1 MVDRYWTKEGS
12 KASANVSTSWNTQPD
27 GTGTDALPVAGDT
40 VHFGHPDTL
49 AVNKGTAP
57 CSFDLALNLFAMET
71 YSGYNSSTIT
81 SDTIQFVSNNIIQ
94 NASNDWL
101 NAGFLVGMEI
111 VVTGAS
117 NAANNGTFA
126 IASITGNLLTITA
139 TTLVT
144 EAAGASVTVASDI
157 YVDLAANITLNKL
170 TLNTKLSKSTAGQA
184 TITFSGAY
192 LDRESY
198 VFNGDNA
205 VIIDQAKINYSFN
218 SSANGTLAM
227 RFDDGP
233 YPLVTTAGTTFLS
246 PEYMVPTSTNYEG
259 LVTMYSLQVLTGAQ
273 FAMGTPTQTAKLNAT
288 RTFVVSNTSL
298 FSIAGVLFDAGF
310 STFAFS
316 VDVDNWV
323 VPVTGDTT
331 YGTAPFFCRFYNL
344 IISTPSTAG
353 FKALIP
359 DTRTLSVNSL
369 TVEGDAILR
378 GQTTTSTNTTSTIC
392 SVRRPVI
399 EGSWNFSQLSD
410 GIYVSLMPDTFPIT
424 PSYGPAGR
432 VQLSNDGGTF
442 TSDAKFTWTSA
453 TSTLLVDGKLTVTGL
468 IDPTGVVFTP
478 QATNPETTNPLDT
491 IWINSETGHLMRG
504 DRDTESTVHYNVR
517 NDSGVT
523 IPIGTPL
530 YSKGEIGGSD
540 RIKVGI
546 ADASDPATM
555 PAIGIAME
563 EMDTNSTKDGNM
575 ILTGVLNENI
585 TITGVT
591 ERDIIYVAPHGGTAP
606 YLTIT
611 RPSAATHLVQN
622 IGVCVRQASANT
634 LQGMYVSAIGRTN
647 DTPNCSYVTTLDD
660 SASHPQSR
668 RLVGGTNITLT
679 DGGGGGDL
687 VIDATGGGGSGTVTS
702 VAVSGSDGLQVD
714 SGSPI
719 TTSGTIALGVDKTA
733 LLSHINV
740 DDGADVTGTANV
752 TAAGALMDSEVV
764 NLADVKAFDP
774 ADYATAGQGAT
785 ADAALPKAGGT
796 MTGEIEA
803 TTITLNAVPADPA
816 TDNKVRIGESGGTGE
831 DGNNMFMIRTNDG
844 YLMMGP
850 NNSTWA
856 HFQTDRAQ
864 FYFSKPITYNGNK
877 IYAYS
882 GGMQLG
888 TGSTAAGGTT
898 AITVAHG
905 STDITVAGTTTS
917 TGFIKTGG
925 APTEFLM
932 ADGSVTT
939 GSVVT
944 GEYEKYYLDGTIGT
958 VANGVTTQITFA
970 GVGSSFIPLYNTPV
984 TAWTVAGINTLD
996 ILQSG
1001 LYQFTFSAFLAALG
1015 GSVADYRITISS
1027 NPSLT
1032 GDLLSFRNRT
1042 YIVDRYHG
1050 SGASTVY
1057 LTAGQQVFFSVLNN
1071 GANYQVGGY
1080 IGAVGAGELRTF
1092 LDVRRLE

>member
-12 KASANVSTSWNTQPD
+12 KASANVSTSWNTVPD

-57 CSFDLALNLFAMET
+57 CSFDLALNLLAMET

-117 NAANNGTFA
+117 NAANNGIFA
-126 IASITGNLLTITA
+126 IASITGNLLTIGA

-205 VIIDQAKINYSFN
+205 VIIDQAKINYAFN

-353 FKALIP
+353 LKALIP

-468 IDPTGVVFTP
+468 IDPTGMEFT
-478 QATNPETTNPLDT
+478 AVAANPSSANPAKT
-491 IWINSETGHLMRG
+491 IWVNSA
-504 DRDTESTVHYNVR
+504 
-517 NDSGVT
+517 DSDK
-523 IPIGTPL
+523 L
-530 YSKGEIGGSD
+530 YFG
-540 RIKVGI
+540 
-546 ADASDPATM
+546 AS
-555 PAIGIAME
+555 E
-563 EMDTNSTKDGNM
+563 
-575 ILTGVLNENI
+575 
-585 TITGVT
+585 
-591 ERDIIYVAPHGGTAP
+591 
-606 YLTIT
+606 
-611 RPSAATHLVQN
+611 
-622 IGVCVRQASANT
+622 
-634 LQGMYVSAIGRTN
+634 
-647 DTPNCSYVTTLDD
+647 
-660 SASHPQSR
+660 
-668 RLVGGTNITLT
+668 VGG
-679 DGGGGGDL
+679 G
-687 VIDATGGGGSGTVTS
+687 GGGGSGTVTS

-774 ADYATAGQGAT
+774 ADYATAAQDGTVTSVAT
-785 ADAALPKAGGT
+785 SA
-796 MTGEIEA
+796 
-803 TTITLNAVPADPA
+803 
-816 TDNKVRIGESGGTGE
+816 
-831 DGNNMFMIRTNDG
+831 
-844 YLMMGP
+844 
-850 NNSTWA
+850 
-856 HFQTDRAQ
+856 
-864 FYFSKPITYNGNK
+864 PI
-877 IYAYS
+877 
-882 GGMQLG
+882 
-888 TGSTAAGGTT
+888 
-898 AITVAHG
+898 
-905 STDITVAGTTTS
+905 
-917 TGFIKTGG
+917 TGG
-925 APTEFLM
+925 AITGTGTIGISAATTGAAGSMSSADKLKLDGIGAGAQAYTAAANGGIGLSSTAFSLDIDGMNATASTPTNDDLLIIDDGANGTNRKITFTQVESWIQSNVSILKVRDARADGEWLPNDFKDKAVSFTFTDDITGSPNSWDSVMTMKGWSDNYRVWQMWSSATSGSASVDEVPLFFRSGEEDVQ
-932 ADGSVTT
+932 AGWGQTKEILTFAGTAPRVDGSVGQVLQTNGAGVLSWAT
-939 GSVVT
+939 ISGPVSVT

-958 VANGVTTQITFA
+958 VANGVTTQITFGGA
-970 GVGSSFIPLYNTPV
+970 GSSFIPLYNTPV

-1001 LYQFTFSAFLAALG
+1001 LYQFTFSAFVAALG

-1057 LTAGQQVFFSVLNN
+1057 LTAGQQVYLSVLNN

-1080 IGAVGAGELRTF
+1080 IGAVGAGEIRTF